1 VELQQGERVA
11 TCLGDD
17 AVAQP
22 VVQWSGDHGVQQCS
36 RVRVAEPVDRQ
47 PGQPVQAVV
56 VPLTN
61 GEHDA
66 DGFGEQPPGDEREG
80 VRRCPVEPL
89 GVVHHADQRP
99 LLGQAGEQGE
109 DGQAHQEAIRG
120 SAVLQAERR
129 AERVVLG
136 SGRLSRRSTKGVQT
150 WGGVGPLRRGGRG
163 GLGPRR
169 AGWSVTGESPLGH
182 VALRLVLLHALWDS
196 WIHERDVLLPL
207 GLAPVLEP
215 DEVVACLAYA
225 AALGPALL
233 AAGGSVRRGTLAV
246 DGSEP
251 EAQIIVDVGSTVLLR
266 LDTAAGAA
274 RLTGRAVDLIE
285 GLSFRAPLTA
295 DVADADRWLLSG
307 LDAAFDVA

>member
-1 VELQQGERVA
+1 LARYV
-11 TCLGDD
+11 
-17 AVAQP
+17 AVAGA
-22 VVQWSGDHGVQQCS
+22 VSG
-36 RVRVAEPVDRQ
+36 
-47 PGQPVQAVV
+47 
-56 VPLTN
+56 L
-61 GEHDA
+61 
-66 DGFGEQPPGDEREG
+66 DG
-80 VRRCPVEPL
+80 
-89 GVVHHADQRP
+89 
-99 LLGQAGEQGE
+99 
-109 DGQAHQEAIRG
+109 
-120 SAVLQAERR
+120 
-129 AERVVLG
+129 
-136 SGRLSRRSTKGVQT
+136 
-150 WGGVGPLRRGGRG
+150 
-163 GLGPRR
+163 

-246 DGSEP
+246 DGTEP
-251 EAQIIVDVGSTVLLR
+251 EAQIIVDFGSTVLLR
-266 LDTAAGAA
+266 LDTAAAGAA